1 MSSDRRRSVVIAVLA
16 LIAGAGI
23 GAEIIQRGV
32 AVDPNLV
39 LWVAALGGGALLV
52 TLILVPA
59 AAAEAMA
66 APSGTV
72 NAAAWAEFRRELR
85 RTRRG
90 ARPMTLIR
98 IPGPAMPTV
107 AEMDSLTMRCS
118 RFAQHLRLVDRAWVD
133 DGSIYVLLPESSRE
147 AAEILLGRVASA
159 APDLVPTD
167 IRVATFPDDGLTSG
181 ALIAAIHGTTLAEVP
196 TPIRAA
202 LADTADEPDFEA
214 ETVSEAAAR

>member
-23 GAEIIQRGV
+23 GTVVIGRGV
-32 AVDPNLV
+32 ALDPNLG
-39 LWVAALGGGALLV
+39 LWAAALGGGALLV

-66 APSGTV
+66 TPSGTV
-72 NAAAWAEFRRELR
+72 NEAAWAEFRRELR

-98 IPGPAMPTV
+98 IPGPAMPTA
-107 AEMDSLTMRCS
+107 AEMDSLTARCS

-133 DGSIYVLLPESSRE
+133 DGSIYVLLPESSRD

-159 APDLVPTD
+159 APDLVPAD

-202 LADTADEPDFEA
+202 LADAGELADHASDDVGEA
-214 ETVSEAAAR
+214 VAR